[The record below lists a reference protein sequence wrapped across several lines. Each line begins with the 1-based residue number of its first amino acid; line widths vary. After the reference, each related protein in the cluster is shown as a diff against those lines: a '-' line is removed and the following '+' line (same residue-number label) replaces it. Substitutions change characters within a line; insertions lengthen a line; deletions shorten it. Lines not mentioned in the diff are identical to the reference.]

1 MVGDDDGRLAGGELV
16 TRDDDPGSV
25 EPLEDELDAGP
36 AGPGDGAGE
45 PVRQEG
51 VEGPQQQEQR
61 EQQVLDQQGEGP
73 GRDDGY
79 AAEVGEQA
87 AESAC
92 HLGARSAG
100 EERGLSG
107 PERTEGTAALST
119 TNWRTRVV

>member
-1 MVGDDDGRLAGGELV
+1 MVGDDDGRLARGELV
-16 TRDDDPGSV
+16 AGDDDPGAV
-25 EPLEDELDAGP
+25 EPLEDELNAGP

-51 VEGPQQQEQR
+51 VEGPQQEEQR

-73 GRDDGY
+73 GGDDGY

-100 EERGLSG
+100 QEREFRGRKG
-107 PERTEGTAALST
+107 R
-119 TNWRTRVV
+119 R